1 MKQASGLPSDLL
13 SAARSALSKKA
24 ADVVALDIRRDASF
38 TDYFLLLS
46 GTNQKQLVAIADAV
60 LDVLRAG
67 GRRPAHIEGYPRQ
80 EWILLDYG
88 SFVVHIFTERTRS
101 FYDLERLW
109 GGAVR
114 VELAG

>member
-1 MKQASGLPSDLL
+1 MKHASELPADLVL
-13 SAARSALSKKA
+13 AAKTALSKKA
-24 ADVVALDIRRDASF
+24 EDVVALDIRRDASF

-60 LDVLRAG
+60 LEVLRAG

-88 SFVVHIFTERTRS
+88 SFVVHVFTERTRS
-101 FYDLERLW
+101 FYSLERLW
-109 GGAVR
+109 GGAIR